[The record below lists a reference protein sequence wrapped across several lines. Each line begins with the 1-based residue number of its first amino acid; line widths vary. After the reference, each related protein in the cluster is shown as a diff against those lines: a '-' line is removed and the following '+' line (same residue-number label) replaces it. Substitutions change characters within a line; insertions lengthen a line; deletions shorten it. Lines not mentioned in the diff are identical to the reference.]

1 MNRKIWKRLGTAILA
16 FVMLLGMLPGTLTVS
31 AEEGVAF
38 SASFAGPYAKVGKPL
53 TVEVTGASGTVT
65 YSWSVDGSIVSTDA
79 SYTPTEDDLMKWIA
93 VTVKSGSDTAELE
106 MFFSE
111 LPVVYINT
119 EGGQAITSKEYY
131 INADLIIQGNEMYN
145 SGTTTLYNG
154 LTEIRGR
161 GNSTWAQPK
170 KPYRLKL
177 DKKTD
182 LFGMGKSKH
191 WVLLANYLDESLQ
204 RNTLA
209 YNLSG
214 AMGMEQMSTVF
225 VDVVLNG
232 DFVGNYQLCENIRVD
247 DTRVDIFDWEGFA
260 EDSAAVIAEAVG
272 MDEDTAGDLETYM
285 AENMGWITSGTV
297 TFNGVTYTIANYPDI
312 EIPAITGGYLIELDE
327 YYDEVSKFKTDSNQP
342 IMFKNP
348 EFVATN
354 SDMMAY
360 VQEYI
365 QAFED
370 AVQADSYTA
379 VYDGRTV
386 HYSELYDFDALVDY
400 WLINE
405 IFFNE
410 EINKKS
416 TYMYKDIDGLMYMG
430 PIWDMDW
437 SSGGEGATYQTEQWA
452 TRYYSTNAQANQWYK
467 YLIQDPWFFIK
478 AQERYWEIRNAQV
491 ADMLAELDSNEEM
504 LTTSAAANG
513 ARWGYKYEYRKY
525 VDDLRSWFN
534 SHLSWLD
541 TQMATQDSLRD
552 SLGYYP
558 SSRLALTLTD
568 AEGNAL
574 AADTA
579 KTAPADATA
588 AAGQSLKLQIQG
600 GSNTDGNAVLYVNGR
615 RASVSAMT
623 ANTTITVDVPADSLT
638 APVGEKNVI
647 EVQIEKADGTINASR
662 YVTVITREETAACQH
677 ENTEIR
683 NAVAATCKDEGY
695 TGDTWCLDCGS
706 QIGSGTTIP
715 TTDHTEEVIPGT
727 PATFDAAGTTDGV
740 KCSVCG
746 MILVAQETAP
756 MLDYN
761 EGIVPLDT
769 LNVTCGDY
777 ETNGGAS
784 EGPANLA
791 VDNNLSTIWH
801 TDWYGTS
808 RADHWIQFELTEEY
822 AVDGL
827 RYKPR
832 TTGNTNGIITE
843 YDIQVSD
850 DGVTFT
856 SVASGNWA
864 GDRNWK
870 VVEFAPQTVKYVRLV
885 AVNALTD
892 NAYVFAS
899 AAEIRL
905 TGQLPVVS
913 DADKTQLDALIAEC
927 EKIEQGNYTAKS
939 WQAFQT
945 ALANAR
951 AVSANQY
958 ATQTRVDQ
966 AYAALNQAKLSLVEK
981 VDGEG
986 IQKIFHL
993 DCGRKYFSKD
1003 WTIALLNELS
1013 AAGYTHLQLAFGN
1026 NGFRFV
1032 LDDMTIE
1039 ANGKTYASD
1048 DVKAGIKHGN
1058 ANYYDEGENHALTE
1072 SEMDEILA
1080 HAASVGVEI
1089 VPHVNMPG
1097 HMNALLDAMEY
1108 VGIQD
1113 AHFTGHTQS
1122 ASSVNL
1128 NNQEALNFMFALT
1141 DKYAAYFSEAG
1152 CKYFHI
1158 GADEYANDAYGGNM
1172 GFPTM
1177 GSALYAKF
1185 ADFVNDNAAIVEGYG
1200 MTPRAWNDG
1209 ISYGSYTA
1217 QFDPS
1222 IEVHYW
1228 SSGWWGYN
1236 LAGADDLANNGHGM
1250 INTNGDYYYI
1260 LGKDDRFTTGSG
1272 TTHDP
1277 DLYTAC
1283 EGFDVTYFMDG
1294 STIEEPVGA
1303 TFCVWADYPGAET
1316 EQQVAANI
1324 RLVLRAM
1331 ALRMDGLSLEGMDT
1345 SVVAG
1350 GFNEDGTINESEA
1363 PHEHKYQAEVT
1374 EPTCTEPGFTT
1385 YTCECGDSYVAD
1397 ETPALGHDFV
1407 DGVCTRCGEA
1417 EETPVQNPFVD
1428 VPEGSFY
1435 IDPVLWAVEK
1445 GITTGV
1451 DDTHFGPLTACN
1463 RAQVVTFLWRAAG
1476 SPEPTITENPFVD
1489 VPAGT
1494 FYYKAVLWAVEAGI
1508 TTGVSPDHF
1517 NPFGDCTRGQVV
1529 TFLWRAVGAPKAA
1542 GESAFTDVTDSNAY
1556 YYDAVLWAVKNG
1568 VTTGVGD
1575 GTFGVN
1581 NVCNRA
1587 QVVTFLYRAYK

>member
-232 DFVGNYQLCENIRVD
+232 DFVGNYQLCENIVVD

-260 EDSAAVIAEAVG
+260 EDSAAVIAEAEG
-272 MDEDTAGDLETYM
+272 LDSGDLETYM

-297 TFNGVTYTIANYPDI
+297 TFNGVNYTVANYPDI
-312 EIPAITGGYLIELDE
+312 EIPSITGGYLIELDE
-327 YYDEVSKFKTDSNQP
+327 YYDEISKFKTDSNQP

-467 YLIQDPWFFIK
+467 FLIQDPWFFIK

-513 ARWGYKYEYRKY
+513 ARWGYKYEYNKY

-695 TGDTWCLDCGS
+695 TGDIWCLDCGS

-740 KCSVCG
+740 KCSVCDR
-746 MILVAQETAP
+746 ILVAQETAP

-761 EGIVPLDT
+761 EGIVPLNT

-777 ETNGGAS
+777 ETNGGAN

-905 TGQLPVVS
+905 TGQLPEIS
-913 DADKTQLDALIAEC
+913 NADKTQLDALIAEC

-1217 QFDPS
+1217 QFDPD

-1363 PHEHKYQAEVT
+1363 PHEHNYQAVVT
-1374 EPTCTEPGFTT
+1374 EPTCTEPGYTT

-1489 VPAGT
+1489 VPAGS